1 MNHDFQRFLAF
12 VGATICLVLVGGV
25 LGKRLLFEAAGPDGA
40 IITHLKELERDGL
53 SIATDAGTLL
63 GSTLQYQRISVTL
76 DAAGTRA
83 TVTSTL
89 DFTGQLRRADA
100 DFTRVSSLGLE
111 RATYVLDGT
120 EWTPE
125 TNDAPRLVA
134 IVKALDARRV
144 AQLRLCEAAALAEHR
159 EPRAKAG
166 EHFAFH
172 RLRSGRDRAREEWSG
187 HRHFLTLLEDTG
199 DFRGSGTALDGVYDN
214 RVF

>member
-144 AQLRLCEAAALAEHR
+144 AL
-159 EPRAKAG
+159 
-166 EHFAFH
+166 
-172 RLRSGRDRAREEWSG
+172 
-187 HRHFLTLLEDTG
+187 DTG
-199 DFRGSGTALDGVYDN
+199 DTLAGIAQRRWQSQSWFIRSEREEVEVAEDYRLTGTTPERPVDEKATRRLSLQEDGDGG
-214 RVF
+214 FSFPGGLM